1 MLAVRPVG
9 LVTLLAQ
16 VVQLRK
22 LVTLLAL
29 QVTLLAQVVQFR
41 GLVTLLAQVV
51 QFAGLVTLLAR
62 LVQFPGCVTLLA
74 QIFNKYED
82 KKNRDQEGVSGQSRR
97 RRNKCMFEEGEV

>member
-29 QVTLLAQVVQFR
+29 Q
-41 GLVTLLAQVV
+41 VTLLAQVV